1 MMLKDKQLK
10 MLAPFQVLKCSALL
24 MNPQLLPSH
33 TVLTRSKEKRMLSC
47 SISEVELLMSHFLLS
62 TMVSS
67 KSLPPQVTLISVVKT
82 LTSVLL
88 NTSQRLFKR
97 STTLI
102 SKRMYVLSKNL
113 NQKLKRPNVI
123 FLLYCKLKSQLRVY
137 WTVLILRKL
146 SLVLVSKNFAM
157 IFLRRPSSQYSK
169 CLTTLVS
176 RNPKLTKL
184 FLSVAQLVSQRSS
197 NL

>member
-1 MMLKDKQLK
+1 
-10 MLAPFQVLKCSALL
+10 
-24 MNPQLLPSH
+24 
-33 TVLTRSKEKRMLSC
+33 MLSC

-67 KSLPPQVTLISVVKT
+67 KSLPPQVTLISVVKI
-82 LTSVLL
+82 LTSVLP
-88 NTSQRLFKR
+88 NTSQRLYKR

-102 SKRMYVLSKNL
+102 SRRMFVLSKNL

-146 SLVLVSKNFAM
+146 SLALVSKNFAA
-157 IFLRRPSSQYSK
+157 IFSKRQYSQCSK
-169 CLTTLVS
+169 CLMTLAS
-176 RNPKLTKL
+176 RNLKSMRL
-184 FLSVAQLVSQRSS
+184 FLLEAQLVFQKSS
-197 NL
+197 N